1 MASVK
6 ERLAEIRERRPFL
19 DHLLRMQEHY
29 GDAKGGQQAGAITY
43 FGFLSFFPIMALA
56 FFAVGWVAKVY
67 PDAQDALLT
76 GIQDVLPGIVGQGD
90 NEISLTEIQDS
101 AGTVGVIGLAG
112 VLFAGLGWLSA
123 MRDGLVVM
131 FEKPAF
137 RQPNFVIGKLRDLVT
152 LAVIGLVLLMS
163 VGISSGVTSFSEELL
178 DAVGL
183 GTELGW
189 LLWVLAIVIGF
200 AAGAV
205 LFYAL
210 FRLLGDPDVPSRS
223 LWSGAVFGALG
234 FEVLKRLSSLLLSTT
249 EGQPAFQAFG
259 IALILLV
266 WINYFS
272 RVVMYAASWA
282 YTTAAARALR
292 TEGPDL
298 VQGPKVPSLEPLANG
313 VPPKKEWVGPA
324 AGGAAAML
332 ALVALVRRR
341 RP

>member
-1 MASVK
+1 MTSLK

-29 GDAKGGQQAGAITY
+29 GEVKGGQQAGGITY

-56 FFAVGWVAKVY
+56 FFAVGYVSKVF
-67 PDAQDALLT
+67 PEAQDALVDAINT
-76 GIQDVLPGIVGQGD
+76 VLPGILGNDD
-90 NEISLTEIQDS
+90 NQLSLTDIEDS
-101 AGTVGVIGLAG
+101 AGAVGLIGLVGVLYS
-112 VLFAGLGWLSA
+112 GLGWLSA
-123 MRDGLVVM
+123 MRDGLNVM

-137 RQPNFVIGKLRDLVT
+137 QQPNFFVGKLRDLVT
-152 LAVIGLVLLMS
+152 LALVGVVLVLS
-163 VGISSGVTSFSEELL
+163 VGVSGVVTSFSGELL

-189 LLWVLAIVIGF
+189 LLALF
-200 AAGAV
+200 AVVVGVATSML
-205 LFYAL
+205 LFYAM
-210 FRLLGDPDVPSRS
+210 FRLLGDPDVPNRS
-223 LWSGAVFGALG
+223 LWSGALFGAIG
-234 FEVLKRLSSLLLSTT
+234 FEILKQLSGLLLSST

-282 YTTAAARALR
+282 YTTPAARALR
-292 TEGPDL
+292 TDEPAP
-298 VQGPKVPSLEPLANG
+298 VQGPKVPSLEPLVDG
-313 VPPKKEWVGPA
+313 VPPKKEWVAPA

-332 ALVALVRRR
+332 ALVALVRKKTR
-341 RP
+341 